1 MNQSSLQELFEPV
14 VTAMGYELVGVE
26 YISQGKNSILRM
38 YIDKPEGIAVEDC
51 EAVSRQVS
59 AMLDV
64 EDPISGQYALEVSS
78 PGLER
83 PLFFKKHYEQF
94 AGERAFLRL
103 HSSLL
108 GRKKFKGTLICVTGD
123 DVVIEVDGEEYVVPI
138 DLIDKANLIPD
149 VKF

>member
-1 MNQSSLQELFEPV
+1 MKQSSLHELFEPV
-14 VTAMGYELVGVE
+14 VTAMGYELIGVE
-26 YISQGKNSILRM
+26 HLAQGKNSVLRL
-38 YIDKPEGIAVEDC
+38 YIDKAEGIAVEDC

-78 PGLER
+78 PGVDR
-83 PLFFKKHYEQF
+83 PLFFKEHFEQF
-94 AGERAFLRL
+94 TGERAFLRL

-108 GRKKFKGTLICVTGD
+108 GRKKFKGTLISVAGD
-123 DVVIEVDGEEYVVPI
+123 DVVIEVDGEEYVIPI